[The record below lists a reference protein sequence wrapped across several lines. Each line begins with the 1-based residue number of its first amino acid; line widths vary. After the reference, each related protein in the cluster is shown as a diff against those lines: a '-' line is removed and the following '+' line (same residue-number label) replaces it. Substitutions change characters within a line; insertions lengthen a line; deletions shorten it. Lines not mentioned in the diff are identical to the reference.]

1 MTNVHFF
8 KIFGLFSIPF
18 GGFNDRSIYH
28 DVSKISHFQAIQLEL
43 FRLFMIGIKDLNLD
57 PLIITDP

>member
-43 FRLFMIGIKDLNLD
+43 FRLFMIGIKK
-57 PLIITDP
+57 I